1 MAAARCP
8 KTSSLAFFQWQVGLN
23 KEDRADPEEQK
34 RREMIV
40 WIQDMVSELEKV
52 AALLCFF
59 LGLEDG
65 FSWDGWPK
73 DRERQLCF
81 DVFDDGLK
89 ESPEFD
95 ARAWKHRELA

>member
-59 LGLEDG
+59 
-65 FSWDGWPK
+65 WDWK
-73 DRERQLCF
+73 M
-81 DVFDDGLK
+81 VFHEMVGRKIGRDNCVLMFLMMG
-89 ESPEFD
+89 
-95 ARAWKHRELA
+95 